1 MTAPPSADD
10 DPVRLAR
17 SCWAELQQ
25 ERTRRQVSLRA
36 LARDLRQE
44 FPREAPAHTTLKD
57 WFGTRKSLPNRPL
70 FLGLVGVLQL
80 DEQHWAN
87 RWEHWHQARLIPP
100 SASNP
105 ISPARPTANTEQGV
119 SVPPTTATNTA
130 GAPAQ
135 AALSSPSGSSS
146 QGPASPTPRRR
157 VGESVTAIVGM
168 VVAGVI
174 VYFLAGWQGPSPST
188 GRSGAPDLA
197 SDLTRTHSP
206 SATPT
211 QLSPATSSAAAA
223 NLAAHADFHRES
235 RVFLLYDDRG
245 DGRSAILE
253 MKIDDVLTDPR
264 YNSKGKNTPTKPAKQ
279 VPLPTVDPDA
289 VIEFRVCVG
298 EYGKPIPEQTCGA
311 WTTDPG

>member
-1 MTAPPSADD
+1 MTAPMSADD

-17 SCWAELQQ
+17 CCWEELQQ

-87 RWEHWHQARLIPP
+87 KWEHWHQARLIPP

-105 ISPARPTANTEQGV
+105 ISPARPTDNDEQRV
-119 SVPPTTATNTA
+119 SVLSPTETNTTA
-130 GAPAQ
+130 APVQ
-135 AALSSPSGSSS
+135 VALASPSSSSS
-146 QGPASPTPRRR
+146 QGPTLPTPCARI
-157 VGESVTAIVGM
+157 GESVTAIAGM
-168 VVAGVI
+168 VAAGVI
-174 VYFLAGWQGPSPST
+174 IFAIASSQGPSPLT
-188 GRSGAPDLA
+188 DRSGTPNLA
-197 SDLTRTHSP
+197 SGLAGTPPP

-211 QLSPATSSAAAA
+211 RLSVATSSAAAA

-235 RVFLLYDDRG
+235 HLFLLYDDRG

-253 MKIDDVLTDPR
+253 MKIDGVLTDPR
-264 YNSKGKNTPTKPAKQ
+264 YNSKGKNSPTKPPKQ

-289 VIEFRVCVG
+289 LIEFRVCVG

-311 WTTDPG
+311 

>member
-1 MTAPPSADD
+1 MTTPSSAHD

-17 SCWAELQQ
+17 CCWEELQQ

-36 LARDLRQE
+36 LAADLRRQ

-80 DEQHWAN
+80 DEQHWAD
-87 RWEHWHQARLIPP
+87 RWEHWHQARLTP
-100 SASNP
+100 SAASNP
-105 ISPARPTANTEQGV
+105 TGPAYPTDKSEQRVSASP
-119 SVPPTTATNTA
+119 STATDVAAT
-130 GAPAQ
+130 PDQ
-135 AALSSPSGSSS
+135 AALASPISSPP
-146 QGPASPTPRRR
+146 QRPTPPKRI
-157 VGESVTAIVGM
+157 GESVTAIAGTVM
-168 VVAGVI
+168 AGVI
-174 VYFLAGWQGPSPST
+174 ISAIASWQGPSPAAD
-188 GRSGAPDLA
+188 RSGEPDLA
-197 SDLTRTHSP
+197 SSP
-206 SATPT
+206 AGTPLPSSTPT
-211 QLSPATSSAAAA
+211 RLSLATSSAAAA

-235 RVFLLYDDRG
+235 HLFVLYDDRG

-253 MKIDDVLTDPR
+253 MKIDGVPTDPR
-264 YNSKGKNTPTKPAKQ
+264 YNSKGKNGPTKPAKQ

>member
-1 MTAPPSADD
+1 MTAPLSADD

-17 SCWAELQQ
+17 SCWEELQQ
-25 ERTRRQVSLRA
+25 ERTRRQLSLRA
-36 LARDLRQE
+36 LATDLRQE

-57 WFGTRKSLPNRPL
+57 WFGTRKSLPNKPL
-70 FLGLVGVLQL
+70 FLGLVSVLQL

-87 RWEHWHQARLIPP
+87 RWEHWHHARLNPP

-105 ISPARPTANTEQGV
+105 TGPDRQTDKDEQRV
-119 SVPPTTATNTA
+119 AVPPSTDTDTAA
-130 GAPAQ
+130 ALVQ
-135 AALSSPSGSSS
+135 AAPTSPSGSSS
-146 QGPASPTPRRR
+146 RWPTSPTPHQRI
-157 VGESVTAIVGM
+157 GKAISAMTGV
-168 VVAGVI
+168 VVAGVSI
-174 VYFLAGWQGPSPST
+174 LAVASWQSPSPT
-188 GRSGAPDLA
+188 IDRSGAPNLG
-197 SDLTRTHSP
+197 SGLTGTP
-206 SATPT
+206 PLSAPPAH
-211 QLSPATSSAAAA
+211 LGRATSSAAAA

-235 RVFLLYDDRG
+235 QLFLLYDDRG

-253 MKIDDVLTDPR
+253 MKIDGVLTDPR